1 MSDHFELIEAGM
13 VHIKSEGNILAEEFR
28 AATHARV
35 AFAKEKLGEAPYVV
49 IYDILDARLLI
60 LDPRLTT
67 WSAEVDKNMRGVV
80 VVSTQLMATVG
91 LNLLKKV
98 SSANVAV
105 VPTLEEAIIIA
116 RTMLEKSPAK

>member
-1 MSDHFELIEAGM
+1 MGHHFELIEAGII
-13 VHIKSEGNILAEEFR
+13 HTKSEGNILAEEFR
-28 AATHARV
+28 AATYARV
-35 AFAKEKLGEAPYVV
+35 AFAKEKLGESPYSV

-67 WSAEVDKNMRGVV
+67 WSMEVDKNLRGVA

-91 LNLLKKV
+91 LNLFKKI

-116 RTMLEKSPAK
+116 RAMLEKSPVE